1 MEPSDRFAITLGE
14 AIYSLRAIRRI
25 KPDPIP
31 DDDLLAVLDAARQ
44 AEFRRAAEGCCDN
57 ALPLP
62 TPSSRCHR
70 RPTGAQPRRR

>member
-31 DDDLLAVLDAARQ
+31 DDDLLDVLDAARQ
-44 AEFRRAAEGCCDN
+44 APNGGN
-57 ALPLP
+57 
-62 TPSSRCHR
+62 
-70 RPTGAQPRRR
+70 